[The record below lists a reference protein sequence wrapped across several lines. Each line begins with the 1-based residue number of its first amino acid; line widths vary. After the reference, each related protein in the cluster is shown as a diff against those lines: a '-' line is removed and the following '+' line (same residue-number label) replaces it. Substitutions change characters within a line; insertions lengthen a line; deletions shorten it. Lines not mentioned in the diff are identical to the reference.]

1 MDPQF
6 PKVNYIGNK
15 RKIVDWIVD
24 NFPIK
29 EGKVLDLFAGGSSV
43 SFELKKRN
51 FEVTANDALYASL
64 VVNKALIEN
73 KTTTLNKNDIEKALK
88 RDTDINLREKLRWL
102 DNNLFYETEVDEL
115 AQLVSYSKK
124 ITGYK
129 KFVLQ
134 SLIRRAMIR
143 KLPYSRMNI
152 DWRNIVKLRD
162 EEYSYKKY
170 GRKRAYHNE
179 SFENHI
185 LKDLDSYNEAVFD
198 NGKNNKAIQMDGLE
212 AIKKYGNVDLIY
224 IDPPYPGTMN
234 KYNEFYGTFD
244 QIYNKNIEYTDLT
257 SSSNFLIYLE
267 NLVEEASKKAK
278 YLALSLNSRS
288 VPNINEVENLL
299 EFYGE
304 VTVLEKKH
312 SYQVSGKENKKEN
325 YEILA
330 LVTLY
335 K

>member
-51 FEVTANDALYASL
+51 FEVIANDALYASL

-73 KTTTLNKNDIEKALK
+73 KKITLNKDDIEKAFK
-88 RDTDINLREKLRWL
+88 RDMDISLREKLRWL
-102 DNNLFYETEVDEL
+102 DNNLFYENEVDEL
-115 AQLVSYSKK
+115 TQLVSYSKK

-129 KFVLQ
+129 KFILQ

-152 DWRNIVKLRD
+152 DWGNIVKLRD
-162 EEYSYKKY
+162 EVYSYEKY

-179 SFENHI
+179 SFEKHI

-198 NGKNNKAIQMDGLE
+198 NGKNNKAIQKDGLE

-234 KYNEFYGTFD
+234 KYNEFYGAFD
-244 QIYNKNIEYTDLT
+244 QIYNKQIEYTDLT

-267 NLVEEASKKAK
+267 NLVEEASKKTK
-278 YLALSLNSRS
+278 YLALSLNSQS

-299 EFYGE
+299 TFYGD
-304 VTVLEKKH
+304 VSVLEKKH
-312 SYQVSGKENKKEN
+312 NYQVSGKENKKEN

-330 LVTLY
+330 LVTFY

>member
-129 KFVLQ
+129 KFILQ